1 MNYLL
6 DTNILLI
13 YIRDEA
19 TRDFIEKTYD
29 PFGENNNPIISIVT
43 VGEIR
48 SLAKRNHW
56 GKKKMALLN
65 EILGEI
71 IIADI
76 NSEDVIE
83 KYAEIDAFSQG
94 RLNERPLSIS
104 ARNMGKNDLWIAA
117 TAEVTKSTLMTT
129 DNDFDHLD
137 IEYFK
142 LAKIM
147 RKKNI

>member
-29 PFGENNNPIISIVT
+29 PFGVNNNPIISIVT

-94 RLNERPLSIS
+94 RLNERPLSKS

-117 TAEVTKSTLMTT
+117 IAEVTKSTLMTT

-142 LAKIM
+142 LTKIV

>member
-1 MNYLL
+1 MNYIL

-13 YIRDEA
+13 YIRDEP
-19 TRDFIEKTYD
+19 TREHIEQMYD
-29 PFGENNNPIISIVT
+29 PFGAQNNPIISIVT

-56 GKKKMALLN
+56 GKKKLEFLN
-65 EILGEI
+65 DILSDL

-94 RLNERPLSIS
+94 KLIEKPLSVT

-117 TAEVTKSTLMTT
+117 TADVTQSKLMTT
-129 DNDFDHLD
+129 DNDFEHLD
-137 IEYFK
+137 HEYFD
-142 LAKIM
+142 LIKIIRM
-147 RKKNI
+147 K